1 MKETNN
7 KRKEEILASAV
18 RSFPIYEL
26 LQIRIEGHRYPRRRI
41 RQQRLGFFDTKEH
54 AEEAMLSTIEFQ
66 KRVCKE
72 RGNNYYDDCFGFFLL
87 EQFVHNR
94 ESSFYW
100 NERPQKC
107 FSFNADG
114 ELNDFVALD
123 EMGWYRGRKKEDIR
137 FKVGDIVEAIDGNYS
152 DLGIVGALPL
162 TTDTYHQMEEDPE
175 ECEHPS
181 QFLDE
186 SNDCYLV
193 YTLGQVGSHFHPVC
207 YSVFPPTH
215 PVPEKIAAQLKAHLE
230 EVEKCY
236 GNL

>member
-1 MKETNN
+1 MTKAELD
-7 KRKEEILASAV
+7 KVIV

-41 RQQRLGFFDTKEH
+41 SQQRLGFFDTKEH

-66 KRVCKE
+66 KR
-72 RGNNYYDDCFGFFLL
+72 NNYYDDRFGFFLL

-123 EMGWYRGRKKEDIR
+123 EMGWYCGRKKEDIR

-181 QFLDE
+181 HFLDE

-193 YTLGQVGSHFHPVC
+193 YTLGEVGSHFHPVC
-207 YSVFPPTH
+207 YTVFPPTH
-215 PVPEKIAAQLKAHLE
+215 PVPKKIAAQLKAHLE
-230 EVEKCY
+230 EMKK
-236 GNL
+236 N

>member
-1 MKETNN
+1 MTKAELD
-7 KRKEEILASAV
+7 EVIV

-41 RQQRLGFFDTKEH
+41 RRQRLGFFDTKEH
-54 AEEAMLSTIEFQ
+54 AEEAMLSTVEFQ
-66 KRVCKE
+66 KKVCKK
-72 RGNNYYDDCFGFFLL
+72 RGENYYNDCFGFFLL

-94 ESSFYW
+94 ESSFYR

-123 EMGWYRGRKKEDIR
+123 EMGLYRGRKIEDIR
-137 FKVGDIVEAIDGNYS
+137 FKIGDIVEVVGGDYA
-152 DLGIVGALPL
+152 DLVIVGALPL
-162 TTDTYHQMEEDPE
+162 TTDKYSQLEDDPE

-181 QFLDE
+181 RYLDAQD
-186 SNDCYLV
+186 DCYLV
-193 YTLGQVGSHFHPVC
+193 YTLGEVGSHIHPVC

-215 PVPEKIAAQLKAHLE
+215 PVPERIAAQLNANLE
-230 EVEKCY
+230 ETKKS
-236 GNL
+236 

>member
-1 MKETNN
+1 MTKTDLE
-7 KRKEEILASAV
+7 KVII

-41 RQQRLGFFDTKEH
+41 YQQRLGFFDTKEH

-66 KRVCKE
+66 KRVCIEKG
-72 RGNNYYDDCFGFFLL
+72 RNYSDDCFGFFLL

-114 ELNDFVALD
+114 EINDYVALD
-123 EMGWYRGRKKEDIR
+123 EFGWYRGRKKETIR

-162 TTDTYHQMEEDPE
+162 TTETYHQMEEDLE

-181 QFLDE
+181 HFLDE
-186 SNDCYLV
+186 TDDCYLV
-193 YTLGQVGSHFHPVC
+193 YTLGEVGSHIHPVC
-207 YSVFPPTH
+207 YSVFRPTH
-215 PVPEKIAAQLKAHLE
+215 PIPEKIATQLRANLE
-230 EVEKCY
+230 EY
-236 GNL
+236 HT

>member
-1 MKETNN
+1 MTKAELD
-7 KRKEEILASAV
+7 EVIV

-41 RQQRLGFFDTKEH
+41 RRQRLGFFDTKEH
-54 AEEAMLSTIEFQ
+54 AEEAMLSTVEFQ
-66 KRVCKE
+66 KKVCKK
-72 RGNNYYDDCFGFFLL
+72 RGENYYNDCFGFFLL

-94 ESSFYW
+94 ESSFYR

-123 EMGWYRGRKKEDIR
+123 EMGLYRGRKIEDIR
-137 FKVGDIVEAIDGNYS
+137 FKIGDIVEVVGGDYA
-152 DLGIVGALPL
+152 DLVIVGALPL
-162 TTDTYHQMEEDPE
+162 TTDKYSQLEDDPE

-181 QFLDE
+181 RYLDAQD
-186 SNDCYLV
+186 DCYLV
-193 YTLGQVGSHFHPVC
+193 YTLGEVGSHIHPVC

-215 PVPEKIAAQLKAHLE
+215 PVPERIAAQLKANLE
-230 EVEKCY
+230 ELEKS
-236 GNL
+236 

>member
-1 MKETNN
+1 MTKAESD
-7 KRKEEILASAV
+7 KDIV

-54 AEEAMLSTIEFQ
+54 AQEAMLSTVEFQ
-66 KRVCKE
+66 KRVCQE
-72 RGNNYYDDCFGFFLL
+72 RGQNYYDDSFGFFLL

-94 ESSFYW
+94 ESSFYR

-114 ELNDFVALD
+114 DLGDFVALD
-123 EMGWYRGRKKEDIR
+123 EMGWYRGRKIEDIR
-137 FKVGDIVEAIDGNYS
+137 FKVGDIVEVVGGDYT

-162 TTDTYHQMEEDPE
+162 TTDRYSRLEEDPE

-181 QFLDE
+181 RYLDAQD
-186 SNDCYLV
+186 DCYLV
-193 YTLGQVGSHFHPVC
+193 YTLGEVGSHIHPVC
-207 YSVFPPTH
+207 YTVFPPTH

-230 EVEKCY
+230 EMKK
-236 GNL
+236 NLW

>member
-1 MKETNN
+1 MTKPELE
-7 KRKEEILASAV
+7 KVIV

-41 RQQRLGFFDTKEH
+41 CQQRLGFFDTKEH
-54 AEEAMLSTIEFQ
+54 AEEAMLSTVIFQ
-66 KRVCKE
+66 KRVCQE
-72 RGNNYYDDCFGFFLL
+72 RGQNYYDDCFGFFLL

-94 ESSFYW
+94 ESSFYR

-123 EMGWYRGRKKEDIR
+123 EFGWYRGRKKETIR
-137 FKVGDIVEAIDGNYS
+137 FKVGDIVEVVEGGYA
-152 DLGIVGALPL
+152 DLGIVGALPP
-162 TTDTYHQMEEDPE
+162 TTDTYHRMEEDSE

-181 QFLDE
+181 HFLDAQD
-186 SNDCYLV
+186 DCYLV
-193 YTLGQVGSHFHPVC
+193 YTLGEVGSHTHPVC

-215 PVPEKIAAQLKAHLE
+215 AVPDKIVAQLRANIE
-230 EVEKCY
+230 EYFKNE
-236 GNL
+236 